1 MIIIFALLLGAVIG
15 FRRAAKMG
23 GNRADRLQ
31 YAAAHALGFAV
42 LGIFLTILL
51 SRIG

>member
-1 MIIIFALLLGAVIG
+1 MIVLVALVLGAAIG
-15 FRRAAKMG
+15 FRRAARLG

-42 LGIFLTILL
+42 LGIFVTILL
-51 SRIG
+51 SRMG